1 MATDQA
7 LKHFAEHRAG
17 YLDDLK
23 KLVRIP
29 SVSFP
34 GFDPAKV
41 RASAEATASLLR
53 ERGFSKVQLLEVE
66 GAHPYV
72 YGEIARGAGQADAA
86 ALRAP

>member
-7 LKHFAEHRAG
+7 LKHFTAHRTA
-17 YLDDLK
+17 YLEDLK

-41 RASAEATASLLR
+41 RASAEATATSAR
-53 ERGFSKVQLLEVE
+53 WSRRCS
-66 GAHPYV
+66 GA
-72 YGEIARGAGQADAA
+72 ACA
-86 ALRAP
+86 